1 MICLDKK
8 QKTKKKKLLLRF
20 PKQAVNEPVVYLL
33 IKDFNLVVNIFKAKV
48 NPNEEGELGI
58 EVEGDS
64 ADFDNAIDFLK
75 KKNISCEPLSKEI
88 FLDDSSCTHCS
99 ACTSVCPT
107 GALSLDRKTRKVNFV
122 KEKCIA
128 CELCV
133 NACPFK
139 AISVR
144 V

>member
-20 PKQAVNEPVVYLL
+20 QKDAVTEHVVYTL
-33 IKDFNLVVNIFKAKV
+33 IKEFNLIVNIFKAKIK
-48 NPNEEGELGI
+48 PNEGGELGLEI
-58 EVEGDS
+58 EGSVV
-64 ADFDNAIDFLK
+64 DFDNAIDFLK

-88 FLDDSSCTHCS
+88 FLDDSLCTHCS
-99 ACTSVCPT
+99 ACVSVCPV
-107 GALSLDRKTRKVNFV
+107 GALAFDKKTHKVSFV

-139 AISVR
+139 VISVR